1 MADINKVI
9 LVGRITKDVGSDEY
23 SYGTLPNGTAKA
35 VIGIAVDRN
44 VKRND
49 IWEKEAS
56 FFNITLFGK
65 QAEALKPYLTKG
77 KQIAIEGSL
86 RQDRWEKDGK
96 KQSKVYVVA
105 DNVQLLGSKG
115 DGSSSNYTKSASSG
129 SAPSSGGDLPPSYD
143 EGVTEDIPF

>member
-1 MADINKVI
+1 MDINRVI

-23 SYGTLPNGTAKA
+23 SYGTLPNGTTKA
-35 VIGIAVDRN
+35 VIGLAVDRN

-49 IWEKEAS
+49 TWEKEAS
-56 FFNITLFGK
+56 FFNITVFGK

-96 KQSKVYVVA
+96 KQSRINIVA
-105 DNVQLLGSKG
+105 DNIQLLGSKG
-115 DGSSSNYTKSASSG
+115 EGGNSNYTKSSS
-129 SAPSSGGDLPPSYD
+129 SSSSSGGSSDVAPSYD